1 MFVQSQKWCLRFA
14 LLLGLLAVAGCQS
27 CQDTSKPPP
36 PPTMAPPAAPV
47 ADEPEPAAADPAPAA
62 GADAIEEEVDEDA
75 LVLLAEG
82 DPEDGEAP
90 LSVKFMVESLLDD
103 AMNGPQYKWD
113 FGDGSPISTEASPTH
128 VYEKPGSYTATIRI
142 VDAAGQLGWD
152 EVDIEVDEP

>member
-1 MFVQSQKWCLRFA
+1 
-14 LLLGLLAVAGCQS
+14 
-27 CQDTSKPPP
+27 
-36 PPTMAPPAAPV
+36 MAPPAAPV
-47 ADEPEPAAADPAPAA
+47 ADAPEPAADPAVDPAA
-62 GADAIEEEVDEDA
+62 GAAPIQDEVDEDA

-113 FGDGSPISTEASPTH
+113 FGDGSPVSTEASPTH